1 MPSKRPASDN
11 DDSIIDITGLFE
23 RLAVANAAPPPPSA
37 PKPTPYIESAPGS
50 GVFIYNYDYYYRAPA
65 TLGHTY
71 GEKLGLTPRQVT
83 WLDKFHLP
91 TNNTFLNIEPMR
103 QASLLLYL
111 AVLPGLDRQLKAA
124 GTTLAKTATALE
136 DAAKQIAYEA
146 GFWYNTQN
154 RGGKAG
160 TDIYLAIFRLCE
172 NALRSRFNYAR
183 KAPALFPRQLTGLEP
198 KFHLKLGR
206 HVAALLPTLLLQ
218 VPPPSA
224 ETERIL
230 NEHAPLRWKLYF
242 EPLAKLLPA
251 KGPAFVKAVEKLAQQ
266 NSRTAARETIYYEA
280 AKLLAGAD
288 REAALRLYLH
298 YLHDGTHWVHP
309 KPKRL
314 PGNLHKILFP
324 LPEHTQRFTMIV
336 NLLELNGDRKTALE
350 KIATVYVVERR
361 KIELDPAAVQ
371 AARARHAGTVELL
384 NEYLRDEPAAASP
397 PVATPPP
404 SPKGPI
410 KPIKAAAAPKASAK
424 TPKAPTKTAGPA
436 FAPALAF
443 TAPQQDL
450 LRLFAANGL
459 ALSQA
464 GAEAFARR
472 QGVLRNQLIDGINDA
487 CYELLDDVLIE
498 ESGDGYTIY
507 EPYYQKIGTT
517 F

>member
-1 MPSKRPASDN
+1 MPPKRPTAPAAA

-23 RLAVANAAPPPPSA
+23 RLAVANAAPPPPPA

-50 GVFIYNYDYYYRAPA
+50 GIFIYNYDYHYRAPA

-71 GEKLGLTPRQVT
+71 GDKLGLTPRQIS
-83 WLDKFHLP
+83 WLDKFNLP

-103 QASLLLYL
+103 QATLLLYL

-124 GTTLAKTATALE
+124 GTTLAKTTKALE
-136 DAAKQIAYEA
+136 DEAKQISYEA

-183 KAPALFPRQLTGLEP
+183 KAPALFPRQLASLEP

-206 HVAALLPTLLLQ
+206 HVATLLPTLLPQ

-224 ETERIL
+224 ETERTF
-230 NEHAPLRWKLYF
+230 NEHAPQRWKFYF

-251 KGPAFVKAVEKLAQQ
+251 KVPAFVKAVEKLAQQ
-266 NSRTAARETIYYEA
+266 NNRTAARETIYYEA

-288 REAALRLYLH
+288 REAALRSYLH
-298 YLHDGTHWVHP
+298 YLHDGAHWVNP
-309 KPKRL
+309 KPKTL
-314 PGNLHKILFP
+314 PRNLHKELFP
-324 LPEHTQRFTMIV
+324 LPEHTQRFTMIA

-350 KIATVYVVERR
+350 KVATVYVVERR

-371 AARARHAGTVELL
+371 AARARHADTVVLL
-384 NEYLRDEPAAASP
+384 NEYLQDEPAAA
-397 PVATPPP
+397 P
-404 SPKGPI
+404 S
-410 KPIKAAAAPKASAK
+410 KPNQAP
-424 TPKAPTKTAGPA
+424 TPTKTAKTSKSDPKQPKTPAAPAPAAAGA
-436 FAPALAF
+436 FAGSLGLSG
-443 TAPQQDL
+443 PQQAL
-450 LRLFAANGL
+450 LQLFAAHQLTLSLGQVEAL
-459 ALSQA
+459 AKSH
-464 GAEAFARR
+464 G
-472 QGVLRNQLIDGINDA
+472 GLRNQLIDGLNDT

-507 EPYYQKIGTT
+507 EPYFRKITG
-517 F
+517 